1 MALSNKDVAKAFV
14 DGGVRHRHGSN
25 TTYSGANALRAR
37 TFTSYRTVVASI
49 HETAAFGPVLFWMD
63 YKSHS
68 TQRQLSYVRHYWS
81 MRPGVNHSVCVDHP
95 NDGAGTYNV
104 HCLLGN
110 AQAELTAMV
119 KPRIRRTT
127 KAKHWARFV
136 ARMGDIDLLRAID
149 PSIPMTDQYRGFIRI
164 LDGHTPEA
172 NPVGLEATILKVR
185 AVMALEGT
193 I

>member
-25 TTYSGANALRAR
+25 TVYTPRHARGSKR
-37 TFTSYRTVVASI
+37 TFTSYRTVVAVI
-49 HETAAFGPVLFWMD
+49 HETVAFGPVLFWMD
-63 YKSHS
+63 YKSAS
-68 TQRQLSYVRHYWS
+68 TQRQLSYVHHHWG

-110 AQAELTAMV
+110 AQTELMAMV
-119 KPRIRRTT
+119 KPRIRMTT
-127 KAKHWARFV
+127 KIKHWSRFV
-136 ARMGDIDLLRAID
+136 ALMGDIDLLRVIT
-149 PSIPMTDQYRGFIRI
+149 PSIPMTDQYRGFVRI
-164 LDGHTPEA
+164 LDGNIDA
-172 NPVGLEATILKVR
+172 NPTGLEATILKVR